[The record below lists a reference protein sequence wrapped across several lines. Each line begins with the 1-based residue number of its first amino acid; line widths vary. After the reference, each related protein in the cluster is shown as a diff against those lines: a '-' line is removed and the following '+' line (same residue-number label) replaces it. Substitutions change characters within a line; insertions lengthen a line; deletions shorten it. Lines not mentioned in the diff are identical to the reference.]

1 MKKIMLISDC
11 KGEKDGGI
19 TKEEFEEL
27 KKFYAGE
34 PPAKKLPEGPGMLCL
49 GENYQVRCEEI
60 QIRRI
65 FRQEKLPGNSTMLRI
80 GENYQVQEV
89 EIRYMM

>member
-1 MKKIMLISDC
+1 MFVSDC

-27 KKFYAGE
+27 KKFYSGE
-34 PPAKKLPEGPGMLCL
+34 PPAKKLPEGSKMLSL

-60 QIRRI
+60 QIRGI
-65 FRQEKLPGNSTMLRI
+65 LRQMKLSGYSALDW
-80 GENYQVQEV
+80 
-89 EIRYMM
+89 